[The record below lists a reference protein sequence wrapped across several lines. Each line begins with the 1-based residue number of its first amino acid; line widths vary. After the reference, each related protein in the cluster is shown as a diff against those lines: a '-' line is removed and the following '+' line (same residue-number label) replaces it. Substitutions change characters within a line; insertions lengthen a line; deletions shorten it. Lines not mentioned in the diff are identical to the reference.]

1 MLSQTKFL
9 TPAEEARI
17 KACNMDAGGSCYR
30 ELVCWAQ
37 LEVTDAAK
45 AGLIDARTAVMY
57 RDKLLDFQAA
67 LSGLYNFADQP
78 ISFFYVHFISLL
90 SAIYLPLF
98 SVSTAFEAG
107 TGATVYWTA
116 DLVNGLI
123 VFLQS
128 IFVIGLRVLGQKL
141 SDPYGSDVEDLSV
154 IFYLNFTFTQSNR
167 ILAAEA
173 PSQPDD
179 QDPVAVEE
187 EIVKERVTVGV
198 AWDGEEVKDGYA
210 AGQEPILNDKG
221 EEVDEVETPSQGCI
235 VQ

>member
-1 MLSQTKFL
+1 
-9 TPAEEARI
+9 
-17 KACNMDAGGSCYR
+17 
-30 ELVCWAQ
+30 
-37 LEVTDAAK
+37 
-45 AGLIDARTAVMY
+45 MY

-67 LSGLYNFADQP
+67 LSGLYNYADQP
-78 ISFFYVHFISLL
+78 ISFFYIHFISLL

-107 TGATVYWTA
+107 TGSTVYWTA

-128 IFVIGLRVLGQKL
+128 IFVIGLRILGQKL

-154 IFYLNFTFTQSNR
+154 MFYLNFTFTQSNR

-173 PSQPDD
+173 PSRPEGDL
-179 QDPVAVEE
+179 AAIEE
-187 EIVKERVTVGV
+187 KIVKERVTVGA
-198 AWDGEEVKDGYA
+198 AWDGEEKGGFA
-210 AGQEPILNDKG
+210 AGQEPIVNEKG
-221 EEVDEVETPSQGCI
+221 EEVDEVDTPGSNGTNCV

>member
-1 MLSQTKFL
+1 
-9 TPAEEARI
+9 
-17 KACNMDAGGSCYR
+17 MDSRLGK
-30 ELVCWAQ
+30 W
-37 LEVTDAAK
+37 
-45 AGLIDARTAVMY
+45 ID
-57 RDKLLDFQAA
+57 
-67 LSGLYNFADQP
+67 
-78 ISFFYVHFISLL
+78 
-90 SAIYLPLF
+90 
-98 SVSTAFEAG
+98 
-107 TGATVYWTA
+107 
-116 DLVNGLI
+116 

-187 EIVKERVTVGV
+187 EIIKERVTVGT
-198 AWDGEEVKDGYA
+198 AWDGEEVRDGYA
-210 AGQEPILNDKG
+210 AGQEPILKEKG
-221 EEVDEVETPSQGCI
+221 EVVDEVETPSQGCI